1 MTQRRP
7 MVAGNWKMNGDANLA
22 SDLFNEFNKQLSAQS
37 PEVVLCPPTVY
48 LGSVKQEF
56 DNSDLDFKSSVI
68 ALGAQSVSEFDK
80 GAYTGEVSASMLK
93 DLGCQYV
100 IIGHSERRSHF
111 GESSHVIAEKFA
123 AAKKQGLIPIL
134 CIGESASEREA
145 NQTFS
150 VIGNEIDTIIK
161 RNGIHAFDQAVIAY
175 EPLWAIGSGNSATPE
190 QAQEVHAF
198 IRKRLLEGS
207 PSIGENIR
215 ILYGGSVT
223 PSNAADLFAQPDVD
237 GGLIGGVSLK
247 PTDFLSLCTIA
258 MSV

>member
-22 SDLFNEFNKQLSAQS
+22 SALFVEFTKQLSAES
-37 PEVVLCPPTVY
+37 PEVVLCPPTIY
-48 LGSVKQEF
+48 LGSVKQAF
-56 DNSDLDFKSSVI
+56 DASELDFKSSVI
-68 ALGAQSVSEFDK
+68 KLGAQSVSEYDK
-80 GAYTGEVSASMLK
+80 GAYTGEISASMLK
-93 DLGCQYV
+93 DSGCQYV
-100 IIGHSERRSHF
+100 IIGHSERRNHF
-111 GESSHVIAEKFA
+111 GETSDVIAEKFA
-123 AAKKQGLIPIL
+123 AAKEKGLIPIL
-134 CIGESASEREA
+134 CMGESAEERGA
-145 NQTFS
+145 NQTFN
-150 VIGNEIDTIIK
+150 VISNEIDTIIA
-161 RNGIHAFDQAVIAY
+161 RNGINAFDKAVIAY
-175 EPLWAIGSGNSATPE
+175 EPLWAIGTGNSATPE
-190 QAQEVHAF
+190 QAQEVHGF

>member
-22 SDLFNEFNKQLSAQS
+22 KALFVEFNRQLSDKS
-37 PEVVLCPPTVY
+37 PEVVLCPPTIY
-48 LGSVKQEF
+48 IESVKHEF
-56 DNSDLDFKSSVI
+56 EQSSLGIKESVI
-68 ALGAQSVSEFDK
+68 SIGAQSVSEHDS
-80 GAYTGEVSASMLK
+80 GAFTGEISASMLK
-93 DLGCQYV
+93 DSGCQYV
-100 IIGHSERRSHF
+100 IIGHSERRSYH
-111 GESSHVIAEKFA
+111 GETSHLIAEKFA
-123 AAKKQGLIPIL
+123 AAQKQGLTPIL
-134 CIGESASEREA
+134 CMGESSSEREA
-145 NQTFS
+145 NQTFK
-150 VIGNEIDTIIK
+150 VIGDEINTVIE
-161 RNGIHAFDQAVIAY
+161 RNGINAFDNAVIAY

>member
-22 SDLFNEFNKQLSAQS
+22 SALFVEFTKQLSAQS
-37 PEVVLCPPTVY
+37 PEVVLCPPTIY
-48 LGSVKQEF
+48 LESVKKAF
-56 DNSDLDFKSSVI
+56 DNSELDFKSNVI
-68 ALGAQSVSEFDK
+68 KLGAQSVSEHDK
-80 GAYTGEVSASMLK
+80 GAYTGEISASMLK
-93 DLGCQYV
+93 DSGCQYV

-111 GESSHVIAEKFA
+111 GETSDVIAEKFA
-123 AAKKQGLIPIL
+123 AAKEKGLIPIL
-134 CIGESASEREA
+134 CMGESAEEREA
-145 NQTFS
+145 NQTFN
-150 VIGNEIDTIIK
+150 VISNEIDTVIA
-161 RNGIHAFDQAVIAY
+161 RNGINAFDQAVIAY
-175 EPLWAIGSGNSATPE
+175 EPLWAIGTGNSATPE

>member
-7 MVAGNWKMNGDANLA
+7 MVAGNWKMNGDAKLA
-22 SDLFNEFNKQLSAQS
+22 KALFVEFNTTLSGHS
-37 PEVVLCPPTVY
+37 PEVVLCPPATY
-48 LGSVKQEF
+48 LESVKHEF
-56 DNSDLDFKSSVI
+56 EQSALSFKQSVI
-68 ALGAQSVSEFDK
+68 KLGAQSVSEHDV
-80 GAYTGEVSASMLK
+80 GAYTGEISASMLK

-100 IIGHSERRSHF
+100 IIGHSERRSLY
-111 GESSHVIAEKFA
+111 GETSHTIAEKFA
-123 AAKKQGLIPIL
+123 AAKKQNLTPIL
-134 CIGESASEREA
+134 CIGESSSEREA
-145 NQTFS
+145 NKTFK
-150 VIGNEIDTIIK
+150 VIGDELNTIIE
-161 RNGIHAFDQAVIAY
+161 RNGINAFDNAVIAY

-198 IRKRLLEGS
+198 IRKRLLEVS
-207 PSIGENIR
+207 PLVGENIR

>member
-7 MVAGNWKMNGDANLA
+7 MVAGNWKMNGDADLA
-22 SDLFNEFNKQLSAQS
+22 SALFVVFNEKLSAQS
-37 PEVVLCPPTVY
+37 PEVVLCPPSIY
-48 LGSVKQEF
+48 LESVKQAYEV
-56 DNSDLDFKSSVI
+56 SELDFKSSVVK
-68 ALGAQSVSEFDK
+68 LGAQSVSEYAN
-80 GAYTGEVSASMLK
+80 GAYTGEISASMLK

-100 IIGHSERRSHF
+100 IIGHSERRNHF
-111 GESSHVIAEKFA
+111 CETSEVIAEKFA
-123 AAKKQGLIPIL
+123 AAKQEGLIPIL
-134 CIGESASEREA
+134 CIGESEKERKA
-145 NQTFS
+145 NQTFD
-150 VIGNEIDTIIK
+150 VIGNEIDTIIA
-161 RNGIHAFDQAVIAY
+161 RNGINAFDQAVIAY
-175 EPLWAIGSGNSATPE
+175 EPLWAIGTGNSATPE

-198 IRKRLLEGS
+198 IRKRLLEGT